1 MNVLPVASGLARPF
15 RDLQETE
22 GLFRKMTKDS
32 VARHVPLGA
41 LWCEQRAVGFKNS
54 DSFETEALPRSHIL
68 AETCWSGAPFLFDSS
83 CHAIFFNDFWMNYFD
98 PRK

>member
-1 MNVLPVASGLARPF
+1 VLPVASGLARPF

-22 GLFRKMTKDS
+22 GLFRKVTKDS

-54 DSFETEALPRSHIL
+54 D
-68 AETCWSGAPFLFDSS
+68 
-83 CHAIFFNDFWMNYFD
+83 
-98 PRK
+98 

>member
-1 MNVLPVASGLARPF
+1 VVGGGVRKSGEGLVCKTTPIRSFAQKFYTKVCFTKCMNVLPVASGLARPF

-54 DSFETEALPRSHIL
+54 D
-68 AETCWSGAPFLFDSS
+68 
-83 CHAIFFNDFWMNYFD
+83 
-98 PRK
+98 